1 MNAKVV
7 LLLALAMLL
16 PGIARAESAVT
27 FDSKD
32 GHLQIQIGGKPFAS
46 YVWEDRNVLRPYFAH
61 LHAPNGKR
69 VTRNHPPVE
78 GKDAT
83 DHAAMHPGLWLA
95 FGDLGG
101 ADFWRNKATVKHVEF
116 VEKPKTTKDGGSF
129 AVKNRYV
136 SGDRTICEEVCRI
149 SISVRPDGYLID
161 WTSEFTGPE
170 DFSFGD
176 QEEMGLGVRVA
187 TPLTVKNGG
196 QILNSDG
203 SKNEKQVW
211 GKQADWC
218 GYGGEIDGQPVG
230 VTLMPDP
237 KNFRRSWFHA
247 RAYGVLVANSFGQNA
262 FTKGEKSKVVVKKG
276 ETFRL
281 RFGVLVH
288 SGKVDVAA
296 AYKEWLAALPWVE
309 VSKDKK
315 GFVLQPS
322 EKSFVPWG
330 FNYDHDENRRVTRN
344 SSHPQAPHRKNG
356 SDAESCSGMLSS
368 FVMSRLLSS
377 CGAKVGSAC
386 RTGAASGAAPPLVPI
401 VTGLG
406 RSANPSRSSSRASAA
421 RGCPGGC
428 RPPRHGGF
436 WRGGYA
442 S

>member
-262 FTKGEKSKVVVKKG
+262 FTKGEKSKVVVKRG
-276 ETFRL
+276 R
-281 RFGVLVH
+281 R
-288 SGKVDVAA
+288 SGC
-296 AYKEWLAALPWVE
+296 
-309 VSKDKK
+309 
-315 GFVLQPS
+315 
-322 EKSFVPWG
+322 
-330 FNYDHDENRRVTRN
+330 
-344 SSHPQAPHRKNG
+344 G
-356 SDAESCSGMLSS
+356 SASS
-368 FVMSRLLSS
+368 FTRARSMSQRLTRS
-377 CGAKVGSAC
+377 GSPPSRGSRC
-386 RTGAASGAAPPLVPI
+386 RRTRRGSFFNRP
-401 VTGLG
+401 
-406 RSANPSRSSSRASAA
+406 RSRSSLGASTTTTTRTAV
-421 RGCPGGC
+421 
-428 RPPRHGGF
+428 
-436 WRGGYA
+436 
-442 S
+442 